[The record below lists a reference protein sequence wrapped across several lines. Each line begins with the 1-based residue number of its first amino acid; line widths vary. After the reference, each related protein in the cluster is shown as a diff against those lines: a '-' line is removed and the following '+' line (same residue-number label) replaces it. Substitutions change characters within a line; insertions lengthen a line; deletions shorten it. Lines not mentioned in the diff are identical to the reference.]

1 MTQNPLHPDEPMI
14 EQAAAWVARL
24 HADDVSEADWL
35 RLEAWLAADARHLQA
50 YEEAEG
56 LWAAVDSQR
65 ESIRLRLDAGSVD
78 NLVELGP
85 RRAARPTWRP
95 WALAAAP
102 MAAAV
107 AAGLLLLGPALDR
120 RAVTYQT
127 APGETRDVV
136 LKDGT
141 RIAMNGD
148 SRLTVQLTGDV
159 RRVKM
164 DQAQAAFDVAHDV
177 ERPFLIDVGESQV
190 RVIGTAFDI
199 RRDQTTTRVSVSRG
213 VVQVSDLQAP
223 SRAVRLTVGQSVA
236 RDDATDLAVVSTV
249 DPASVQGW
257 RQGRLTY
264 QDRPLGEVATDLSRA
279 FETPVVVSAGAAD
292 LRFTG
297 VLELDDENRMITR
310 LEAFLPVIATRAN
323 GRVTLDRRPD

>member
-1 MTQNPLHPDEPMI
+1 MTQNPPHPDEPMI

-24 HADDVSEADWL
+24 HADDVTESDWL
-35 RLEAWLAADARHLQA
+35 RLEAWLAADDRHVQA

-56 LWAAVDSQR
+56 LWAALGSQR
-65 ESIRLRLDAGSVD
+65 EAIRLRLDAGPVD
-78 NLVELGP
+78 NLVELGARRTTP
-85 RRAARPTWRP
+85 RTWRP

-107 AAGLLLLGPALDR
+107 AAGLLLIGPALDQ

-141 RIAMNGD
+141 RIAMNGG

-164 DQAQAAFDVAHDV
+164 DQAQAAFDVAHDSN
-177 ERPFLIDVGESQV
+177 RPFLIDVGESQV

-199 RRDQTTTRVSVSRG
+199 RRDETTTRVSVSRG
-213 VVQVSDLQAP
+213 LVQVSDLQTP

-236 RDDATDLAVVSTV
+236 RDDATDTAVVSSV
-249 DPASVQGW
+249 DPATADGW

-264 QDRPLGEVATDLSRA
+264 QDRPLAEVATDLGRA
-279 FETPVVVSAGAAD
+279 FGTPVVVSAGAAD

-297 VLELDDENRMITR
+297 VLELDDERRVIAR
-310 LEAFLPVIATRAN
+310 LEAFLPVTATRAN
-323 GRVTLDRRPD
+323 GQVRLDRRPD

>member
-1 MTQNPLHPDEPMI
+1 MTQNPPHPDEPMI

-24 HADDVSEADWL
+24 HADDVTESDWL
-35 RLEAWLAADARHLQA
+35 RLEAWLAADDRHVLA

-56 LWAAVDSQR
+56 IWAALGSQR
-65 ESIRLRLDAGSVD
+65 EAIRLRLDAGPVD
-78 NLVELGP
+78 NLVELGARRTTP
-85 RRAARPTWRP
+85 RNWRP

-107 AAGLLLLGPALDR
+107 AAGLLLIGPALDQ

-141 RIAMNGD
+141 RIAMNGG

-164 DQAQAAFDVAHDV
+164 DQAQAAFDVAHDSN
-177 ERPFLIDVGESQV
+177 RPFLIDVGESQV

-199 RRDQTTTRVSVSRG
+199 RRDETTTRVSVSRG
-213 VVQVSDLQAP
+213 LVQVSDLQTP

-236 RDDATDLAVVSTV
+236 RDDATDTAVVSSV
-249 DPASVQGW
+249 DPATADGW

-264 QDRPLGEVATDLSRA
+264 QDRPLAEVATDLGRA
-279 FETPVVVSAGAAD
+279 FGTPVVVSAGAAD

-297 VLELDDENRMITR
+297 VLELDDERRVIAR
-310 LEAFLPVIATRAN
+310 LEAFLPVTATRAN
-323 GRVTLDRRPD
+323 GQVRLDRRPD

>member
-1 MTQNPLHPDEPMI
+1 MTQNPPHPDEPMI

-24 HADDVSEADWL
+24 HADDVTESDWL
-35 RLEAWLAADARHLQA
+35 RLEAWLAADDRHVLA

-56 LWAAVDSQR
+56 LWAALGSQR
-65 ESIRLRLDAGSVD
+65 EAIRLRLDAGPVD
-78 NLVELGP
+78 NLVELGARRTTP
-85 RRAARPTWRP
+85 RNWRP

-107 AAGLLLLGPALDR
+107 AAGLLLIGPALDQ

-127 APGETRDVV
+127 VPGETRDVV

-141 RIAMNGD
+141 RIAMNGG

-164 DQAQAAFDVAHDV
+164 DQAQVAFDVAHDSD
-177 ERPFLIDVGESQV
+177 RPFLIDVGESQV

-199 RRDQTTTRVSVSRG
+199 RRDETTTRVSVSRG
-213 VVQVSDLQAP
+213 LVQVSDLQTP
-223 SRAVRLTVGQSVA
+223 SRAVRLTVGQSLA
-236 RDDATDLAVVSTV
+236 RDDATDTAVVSSV
-249 DPASVQGW
+249 DPATADGW

-264 QDRPLGEVATDLSRA
+264 QDRPLPEVATDLGRA
-279 FETPVVVSAGAAD
+279 FGTPVVVSAGAAD

-297 VLELDDENRMITR
+297 VLELDDERRLFTR
-310 LEAFLPVIATRAN
+310 LEAFLPVTATRTN
-323 GRVTLDRRPD
+323 GQVRLDRRPD

>member
-1 MTQNPLHPDEPMI
+1 MTQNPPHPDEPMI

-24 HADDVSEADWL
+24 HADDVTESDWL
-35 RLEAWLAADARHLQA
+35 RLEAWLAADDRHVLA

-56 LWAAVDSQR
+56 IWAALGSQR
-65 ESIRLRLDAGSVD
+65 EAIRLRLDAGPVD
-78 NLVELGP
+78 NLVELGARRTTP
-85 RRAARPTWRP
+85 RSWRP

-107 AAGLLLLGPALDR
+107 AAGLLLIGPALDQ

-141 RIAMNGD
+141 RIAMNGG

-164 DQAQAAFDVAHDV
+164 DQAQAAFDVAHDSN
-177 ERPFLIDVGESQV
+177 RPFLIDVGESQV

-199 RRDQTTTRVSVSRG
+199 RRDETTTRVSVSRG
-213 VVQVSDLQAP
+213 LVQVSDLQTP

-236 RDDATDLAVVSTV
+236 RDDATDTAVVSSV
-249 DPASVQGW
+249 DPATADGW

-264 QDRPLGEVATDLSRA
+264 QDRPLAEVATDLGRA
-279 FETPVVVSAGAAD
+279 FGTPVVVSAGAAD

-297 VLELDDENRMITR
+297 VLELDDERRVIAR
-310 LEAFLPVIATRAN
+310 LEAFLPVTATRAN
-323 GRVTLDRRPD
+323 GQVRLDRRPD

>member
-1 MTQNPLHPDEPMI
+1 
-14 EQAAAWVARL
+14 
-24 HADDVSEADWL
+24 DVSEADWL
-35 RLEAWLAADARHLQA
+35 RLEAWLAADARHLEA

-56 LWAAVDSQR
+56 LWAALGSQR
-65 ESIRLRLDAGSVD
+65 EAIRLRLDAGPVD
-78 NLVELGP
+78 NLVELGA
-85 RRAARPTWRP
+85 RRATRRTWRP

-107 AAGLLLLGPALDR
+107 VAGLLLIGPALDR
-120 RAVTYQT
+120 RVVTYQT
-127 APGETRDVV
+127 APGETRDIV

-141 RIAMNGD
+141 RIAMNGG

-164 DQAQAAFDVAHDV
+164 DQAQAAFDVAHDSD
-177 ERPFLIDVGESQV
+177 RPFLIDVGESQV

-199 RRDQTTTRVSVSRG
+199 RRDETTTRVSVSRG
-213 VVQVSDLQAP
+213 VVQVSDLQTP

-236 RDDATDLAVVSTV
+236 RDDATDTAVISSV
-249 DPASVQGW
+249 DPAAADGW

-264 QDRPLGEVATDLSRA
+264 QDRPLAEVATDLGRA
-279 FETPVVVSAGAAD
+279 FGTPVVVSAGAAD

-297 VLELDDENRMITR
+297 VLELDDERRVIAR
-310 LEAFLPVIATRAN
+310 LEAFLPVTATRAN
-323 GRVTLDRRPD
+323 GQVRLDRRPD

>member
-1 MTQNPLHPDEPMI
+1 MTQNPPHPDEPMI

-24 HADDVSEADWL
+24 HADDVSESDWL
-35 RLEAWLAADARHLQA
+35 RLEAWLAADDRHVLA

-56 LWAAVDSQR
+56 LWAALGSQR
-65 ESIRLRLDAGSVD
+65 EAIRLRLDAGPVD
-78 NLVELGP
+78 NLVELGARRTTP
-85 RRAARPTWRP
+85 RNWRP

-107 AAGLLLLGPALDR
+107 AAGLLLIGPALDQ

-141 RIAMNGD
+141 RIAMNGG

-164 DQAQAAFDVAHDV
+164 DQAQAAFDVAHDSK
-177 ERPFLIDVGESQV
+177 RPFLIDVGESQV
-190 RVIGTAFDI
+190 RVLGTAFDI
-199 RRDQTTTRVSVSRG
+199 RRDETSTRVSVSRG
-213 VVQVSDLQAP
+213 LVQVSDLQTP

-236 RDDATDLAVVSTV
+236 RDDATDTVVVSSV
-249 DPASVQGW
+249 DPATAEGW
-257 RQGRLTY
+257 RHGRLTY
-264 QDRPLGEVATDLSRA
+264 QDRPLAEVATDLGRA
-279 FETPVVVSAGAAD
+279 FGTPVVVSAGAAD

-297 VLELDDENRMITR
+297 VLELDEESRVIAR
-310 LEAFLPVIATRAN
+310 LEAFLPVTATRAN
-323 GRVTLDRRPD
+323 GQVRLDRRPH

>member
-1 MTQNPLHPDEPMI
+1 MTQNPPHPDEPMI

-24 HADDVSEADWL
+24 HADDVTESDWL
-35 RLEAWLAADARHLQA
+35 RLEAWLAADDRHVLA

-56 LWAAVDSQR
+56 IWAALGSQR
-65 ESIRLRLDAGSVD
+65 EAIRLRLDAGPVD
-78 NLVELGP
+78 NLVELGARRTTP
-85 RRAARPTWRP
+85 RSWRP

-107 AAGLLLLGPALDR
+107 AAGLLLIGPALDQR
-120 RAVTYQT
+120 SVTYQT

-141 RIAMNGD
+141 RIAMNGG

-164 DQAQAAFDVAHDV
+164 DQAQAAFDVAHDSD
-177 ERPFLIDVGESQV
+177 RPFLIDVGESQV

-199 RRDQTTTRVSVSRG
+199 RRDETTTRVSVSRG
-213 VVQVSDLQAP
+213 LVQVSDLQTP

-236 RDDATDLAVVSTV
+236 RDDATDMAVVSSV
-249 DPASVQGW
+249 DPATADGW

-264 QDRPLGEVATDLSRA
+264 QDRPLAEVATDLGRA
-279 FETPVVVSAGAAD
+279 FGTPVVVSAGAAD

-297 VLELDDENRMITR
+297 VLELDDERRVIAR
-310 LEAFLPVIATRAN
+310 LEAFLPVTATRAN
-323 GRVTLDRRPD
+323 GQVRLDRRPD

>member
-1 MTQNPLHPDEPMI
+1 MTQNPPHPDEPMI

-24 HADDVSEADWL
+24 HADDVTESDWL
-35 RLEAWLAADARHLQA
+35 RLEAWLAADDRHVQA

-56 LWAAVDSQR
+56 LWAALGSQR
-65 ESIRLRLDAGSVD
+65 EAIRLRLDAGPVD
-78 NLVELGP
+78 NLVELGARRTRP
-85 RRAARPTWRP
+85 RSWRP

-107 AAGLLLLGPALDR
+107 AAGLLLIGPALDQ

-141 RIAMNGD
+141 RIAMNGG

-164 DQAQAAFDVAHDV
+164 DQAQAAFDVAHDSN
-177 ERPFLIDVGESQV
+177 RPFLIDVGESQV

-199 RRDQTTTRVSVSRG
+199 RRDETTTRVSVSRG
-213 VVQVSDLQAP
+213 VVQVSDLQTP

-236 RDDATDLAVVSTV
+236 RDDATDTAVVSSV
-249 DPASVQGW
+249 DPATADGW

-264 QDRPLGEVATDLSRA
+264 QDRPLAEVATDLGRA
-279 FETPVVVSAGAAD
+279 FGTPVVVSAGAAD

-297 VLELDDENRMITR
+297 VLELDDERRVIAR
-310 LEAFLPVIATRAN
+310 LEAFLPVTATRAN
-323 GRVTLDRRPD
+323 GQVRLDRRPD

>member
-1 MTQNPLHPDEPMI
+1 MTQNPPHPDEPMI

-24 HADDVSEADWL
+24 HADDVTESDWL
-35 RLEAWLAADARHLQA
+35 RLEAWLAADDRHVLA

-56 LWAAVDSQR
+56 LWAALGSQR
-65 ESIRLRLDAGSVD
+65 EAIRLRLDAGPVD
-78 NLVELGP
+78 NLVELGARRTTP
-85 RRAARPTWRP
+85 RNWRP

-107 AAGLLLLGPALDR
+107 AAGLLLIGPALDQ

-127 APGETRDVV
+127 VPGETRDVV

-141 RIAMNGD
+141 RIAMNGG

-164 DQAQAAFDVAHDV
+164 DQAQAAFDVAHDSD
-177 ERPFLIDVGESQV
+177 RPFLIDVGESQV

-199 RRDQTTTRVSVSRG
+199 RRDETTTRVSVSRG
-213 VVQVSDLQAP
+213 LVQVSDLQTP
-223 SRAVRLTVGQSVA
+223 SRAVRLTVGQSLA
-236 RDDATDLAVVSTV
+236 RDDATDTAVVSSV
-249 DPASVQGW
+249 DPATADGW

-264 QDRPLGEVATDLSRA
+264 QDRPLPEVATDLGRA
-279 FETPVVVSAGAAD
+279 FGTPVVVSAGAAD

-297 VLELDDENRMITR
+297 VLELDDERRVFTR
-310 LEAFLPVIATRAN
+310 LEAFLPVTATRTN
-323 GRVTLDRRPD
+323 GQVRLDRRPD

>member
-1 MTQNPLHPDEPMI
+1 MTQNPPHPDEPMI

-24 HADDVSEADWL
+24 HADDVTESDWL
-35 RLEAWLAADARHLQA
+35 RLEAWLAADARHLEA

-56 LWAAVDSQR
+56 LWAALGNQR
-65 ESIRLRLDAGSVD
+65 EAIRLRLDAGPVD
-78 NLVELGP
+78 NLVELGARRGP
-85 RRAARPTWRP
+85 RRTWRP

-107 AAGLLLLGPALDR
+107 AAGLLLIGPALDR
-120 RAVTYQT
+120 RVVTYET
-127 APGETRDVV
+127 APGETQDIV

-141 RIAMNGD
+141 RIAMNGS

-164 DQAQAAFDVAHDV
+164 DQAQAAFDVAHDSD
-177 ERPFLIDVGESQV
+177 RPFLIDVGESQV

-199 RRDQTTTRVSVSRG
+199 RRDETTTRVSVSRG
-213 VVQVSDLQAP
+213 LVQVSDLQTP
-223 SRAVRLTVGQSVA
+223 SRAVRLTVGQSLA
-236 RDDATDLAVVSTV
+236 RDDATDTAVVSSV
-249 DPASVQGW
+249 DPATADGW

-264 QDRPLGEVATDLSRA
+264 QDRPLPEVATDLGRA
-279 FETPVVVSAGAAD
+279 FGTPVVVSAGAAD

-297 VLELDDENRMITR
+297 VLELDDERRVFTR
-310 LEAFLPVIATRAN
+310 LEAFLPVTATRTN
-323 GRVTLDRRPD
+323 GQVRLDRRPD